1 MNAST
6 PPWRDWPASVPE
18 GTIAGPHGSIYYRI
32 VGDGDAVPLLVIHGG
47 PGMPHD
53 YLRDLDALAD
63 ERPVIYYDQIG
74 CGKSDRPDDSS
85 LWTLA
90 TFADEID
97 TVREALGLDRVHL
110 FGQSAGGWVA
120 IEYALR
126 APAGLAS
133 LHLAN
138 TCASIPLFERGVTHL
153 RSALPGGAGAVIETH
168 ESAGTTTHPEY
179 LAAVGL
185 FNRLHFTGADDVPA
199 RVHAAVRALNPAIY
213 AAMIGT
219 GLTFTGNMAGWNV
232 TDRLHQLD
240 LPVLV
245 TSGRFDEMTPDAVRP
260 MVEAIPGA
268 QWRLF
273 ERSAHLPMVTET
285 DAFMRA
291 TREFLAST

>member
-1 MNAST
+1 V
-6 PPWRDWPASVPE
+6 RE

-63 ERPVIYYDQIG
+63 ERLVIYYDQIG
-74 CGKSDRPDDSS
+74 CGKSDRPDDPS
-85 LWTLA
+85 LWTLD

-110 FGQSAGGWVA
+110 LGQSAGGWIA
-120 IEYALR
+120 LEYALR
-126 APAGLAS
+126 APSGLVS

-138 TCASIPLFERGVTHL
+138 TCASIRVLEREATRL
-153 RSALPGGAGAVIETH
+153 KDALPDGSGGIIDAH
-168 ESAGTTTHPEY
+168 EYAGTTADPDY
-179 LAAVGL
+179 LAAFAL
-185 FNRLHFTGADDVPA
+185 FNRLHLMGTDVVPEHVLTA
-199 RVHAAVRALNPAIY
+199 MQGMNHGVY
-213 AAMIGT
+213 AAMIGAEWK
-219 GLTFTGNMAGWNV
+219 FTGNLAGWDV
-232 TDRLHQLD
+232 TDRLGDLD

-260 MVEAIPGA
+260 MVDAIPGA
-268 QWRLF
+268 RWHLF
-273 ERSAHLPMVTET
+273 EQSAHLPMVTET